1 MHSTGQ
7 QNSNEFPNVVD
18 HNLGFMNYNDNDNSL
33 WTETCGETYTHF
45 EGVFEF
51 YSNRLL
57 SFNSSTV
64 VDFSEKWKNEQKKNK
79 TDENNMSS

>member
-1 MHSTGQ
+1 MIMIIVFEQ
-7 QNSNEFPNVVD
+7 KLVVKRIQ
-18 HNLGFMNYNDNDNSL
+18 H
-33 WTETCGETYTHF
+33 TYF